1 MKKILCNVM
10 ALAMVAGLTCG
21 VAACGTTTVVE
32 EIDEN
37 KVQLYIASYNGGGG
51 YKWLDDPSDDT
62 ADDAESRFEA
72 KYANTTFGDK
82 TGVQVI
88 VESSKAFSASK
99 VKDSLATSSYD
110 MYFAPADYYMHV
122 AQKEFLDI
130 TDMVQAVNP
139 VDNKSIES
147 KLEAE
152 KRSVLKVDEKYYALP
167 YYETSQGITYDAD
180 LFNEN
185 KLYFSKEMDNDG
197 MRKFVTTKDATNL
210 SCGPDAVY
218 GTYDDGLP
226 STYQEFYKL
235 MDQMISGKGGETI
248 IPFAFNGHGNAEYT
262 NMLMSALSANMA
274 GIDAIKAHANF
285 NTNGKTLKVVTGFN
299 GDEPIIDDIAI
310 TEQNAYLLKSTAGM
324 YYASEF
330 AQKIFSDTRYYDSK
344 SASTGSTNL
353 VAMERYVKSGKDG
366 STPIAMLIEGSYWY
380 NEAEAEGIMDR
391 ARKLG
396 DLKNMKVMAL
406 PHQYAGTVEPKA
418 DGEAPV
424 SQVLTSGGTYA
435 FIAADIQSERVE
447 AAKLFLQFC
456 YSDEELVKAELS
468 NNGIG
473 RSLIYD
479 TSSIQDELSSYAK
492 SVNVMK
498 TQAVENGTFCDNTSQ
513 HPISLRAST
522 YFSRVQNGG
531 YWTVTVNGAEYTTPY
546 TTINT
551 GKATAKQ
558 YFLALGMS
566 ESVWLDSY
574 YVE

>member
-1 MKKILCNVM
+1 M
-10 ALAMVAGLTCG
+10 ALAMVAGLACG
-21 VAACGTTTVVE
+21 VAACGTTTIVE
-32 EIDEN
+32 DIDTN

-51 YKWLDDPSDDT
+51 YKWLDDPTDDT

-72 KYANTTFGDK
+72 KYANTQFGDK

-122 AQKEFLDI
+122 AQEEFLDI
-130 TDMVQAVNP
+130 TDMVTEVNP
-139 VDNKSIES
+139 IDNKSIAS
-147 KLEAE
+147 KLDEE
-152 KRSVLKVDEKYYALP
+152 KQSVLKVKEKYYALP
-167 YYETSQGITYDAD
+167 YYQTTQGITYDAD

-185 KLYFSKEMDNDG
+185 RLYFSNQVDTADAKYPGTNA
-197 MRKFVTTKDATNL
+197 FVITPDATNL
-210 SCGPDAVY
+210 SCGPDAVF

-226 STYQEFYKL
+226 SSYHEFYKL
-235 MDQMISGKGGETI
+235 MDRMISLSI

-274 GIDAIKAHANF
+274 GIDAIKAHATF
-285 NTNGKTLKVVTGFN
+285 NTNGKTIEVVTGFN
-299 GDEPIIDDIAI
+299 GNAPIIEDVAI
-310 TEQNAYLLKSTAGM
+310 TEENAYLLKSTAGM

-330 AQKIFSDTRYYDSK
+330 AQKIFSNTQYYDTK

-366 STPIAMLIEGSYWY
+366 STPIGMLIEGSYWY

-406 PHQYAGTVEPKA
+406 PHQYAGTVTPKA
-418 DGEAPV
+418 EGEAPV
-424 SQVLTSGGTYA
+424 SQILTSGGTYA
-435 FIAADIQSERVE
+435 FIAADIQSERLE

-473 RSLIYD
+473 RSLYYD
-479 TSSIQDELSSYAK
+479 TSSIQEQLSGYAK
-492 SVNVMK
+492 SVNVMR
-498 TQAVENGTFCDNTSQ
+498 TQAVENGTLCDNTSQ

-531 YWTVTVNGAEYTTPY
+531 YWTVTVNGAEYTTPC
-546 TTINT
+546 TAFRD
-551 GKATAKQ
+551 GKATAVA
-558 YFLALGMS
+558 YFQALGMS
-566 ESVWLDSY
+566 ESVWRASY
-574 YVE
+574 YVES